1 MTILISELIF
11 QRALITPDAPALREA
26 SQDFSYRALASE
38 LHHTAN
44 FLLHHGLARGERV
57 AVYIEKRVDTVVALF
72 GAAAAGGVF
81 VPVNP
86 LLKPEQVAHIL
97 KDCNVRILVTT
108 PERFELLRPV
118 LASCHDLRT
127 LVICG
132 DALPA
137 ALDGVTMVN
146 WAERASAP
154 DIIPHRAI
162 DGDMAA
168 ILYTSGSTGRPK
180 GVVLSHRNLV
190 AGAESVAQYLENQAD
205 DRILCVLPLSFD
217 YGLSQ
222 LTTAFRVGACAV
234 LMNYLFP
241 RDVIRAVEREKI
253 TGLAAVPPL
262 WVQLAQ
268 LDWPAGVNAH
278 LRYITNSG
286 GAMPTATLAA
296 LRAKLPKMKPYL
308 MYGLTEAFRSTYL
321 PPEEVDQR
329 PESMGKAIPNA
340 EIMVVREDGT
350 PCAPGEPGELVHRGV
365 HVALGYWN
373 DAEKTAERYKPAPGQ
388 ASGLTIT
395 ELAVWSGDTVKMDE
409 EGFFYFLGRRD
420 EMIKTSGYRVSPTE
434 VEEVVYATEL
444 VAEVAAIGVAHPVLG
459 QAVVLV
465 VYAGENAPLP
475 LKGEGQAGLVFP
487 PLTKGDQGGFRDRAD
502 EPKSPLPP
510 LLQRGESTAEGGV
523 AEKLLAACKQQ
534 LPAFMVPAQILVRD
548 APLPR
553 NPNGKIDRKA
563 LGQEL
568 AGLFAQ

>member
-1 MTILISELIF
+1 MTALVHELIDP
-11 QRALITPDAPALREA
+11 RAQQTPAAVALREGIHEA
-26 SQDFSYRALASE
+26 SYGMLASDIAQAAS
-38 LHHTAN
+38 L
-44 FLLHHGLARGERV
+44 FLGLGLDRRDRV
-57 AVYIEKRVDTVVALF
+57 AVYMDKRIDTVVAMF

-108 PERFELLRPV
+108 SERLELLRPV
-118 LASCHDLRT
+118 LAGCHDLRY
-127 LVICG
+127 V
-132 DALPA
+132 ALISAQTMPQ
-137 ALDGVTMVN
+137 LDGLSCVN
-146 WAERASAP
+146 WTERATAP
-154 DIIPHRAI
+154 QRTSHRVI
-162 DGDMAA
+162 NSDMAA
-168 ILYTSGSTGRPK
+168 ILYTSGSTGKPK

-190 AGAESVAQYLENQAD
+190 AGAESVSQYLENRPG
-205 DRILCVLPLSFD
+205 DRILSVLPLSFD

-268 LDWPAGVNAH
+268 LEWPAGIDEH

-286 GAMPTATLAA
+286 GAMPTSTLAA
-296 LRAKLPKMKPYL
+296 LRAKSPKTKPYL

-321 PPEEVDQR
+321 PPDEVDRR
-329 PESMGKAIPNA
+329 PDSMGKAIPNA

-373 DAEKTAERYKPAPGQ
+373 DPEKTAERYKHAPGQ
-388 ASGLTIT
+388 PAGLPIP
-395 ELAVWSGDTVKMDE
+395 EMAVWSGDTVKMDD
-409 EGFFYFLGRRD
+409 EGFLYFIGRRD

-434 VEEVVYATEL
+434 VEEVIYATEL
-444 VAEVAAIGVAHPVLG
+444 ITEVAAIGVAHPVLG

-465 VYAGENAPLP
+465 IYM
-475 LKGEGQAGLVFP
+475 
-487 PLTKGDQGGFRDRAD
+487 AD
-502 EPKSPLPP
+502 KN
-510 LLQRGESTAEGGV
+510 ESAS
-523 AEKLLAACKQQ
+523 EKLLAECKRQ
-534 LPAFMVPAQILVRD
+534 LPAFMVPAQIICRD
-548 APLPR
+548 EPLPR
-553 NPNGKIDRKA
+553 NPNGKIDRKK
-563 LGQEL
+563 LSVEL
-568 AGLFAQ
+568 AELFEENPS

>member
-1 MTILISELIF
+1 M
-11 QRALITPDAPALREA
+11 P
-26 SQDFSYRALASE
+26 
-38 LHHTAN
+38 H
-44 FLLHHGLARGERV
+44 LLHELVAEIARQTPSSIALCEGSRDITYAALDSEIEQSSNLFLNLGLERRDRV
-57 AVYIEKRVDTVVALF
+57 AVYMEKRVDTVVALF

-86 LLKPEQVAHIL
+86 LLKPEQVGYIL

-108 PERFELLRPV
+108 PERLELLRPV
-118 LASCHDLRT
+118 LASCHDLRSV
-127 LVICG
+127 VIVSDKPVAQVEG
-132 DALPA
+132 VALA
-137 ALDGVTMVN
+137 SWADRVN
-146 WAERASAP
+146 AEP
-154 DIIPHRAI
+154 VMPHRVI

-180 GVVLSHRNLV
+180 GVVLSHRNLM
-190 AGAESVAQYLENQAD
+190 AGAASVSQYLENRAE
-205 DRILCVLPLSFD
+205 DRILSVLPLSFD
-217 YGLSQ
+217 YGLNQ

-241 RDVIRAVEREKI
+241 RDVIRAVEKYKI

-268 LDWPAGVNAH
+268 LEWPDGVNGH

-296 LRAKLPKMKPYL
+296 LRTRLPGMKPYL

-321 PPEEVDQR
+321 PPDEVDRR

-373 DAEKTAERYKPAPGQ
+373 DPEKTAERYKPAPGQ
-388 ASGLTIT
+388 LAGLPVT
-395 ELAVWSGDTVKMDE
+395 ELAVWSGDTVKMDD
-409 EGFFYFLGRRD
+409 EGFLYFVGRRD

-434 VEEVVYATEL
+434 VEEVVYATGL
-444 VAEVAAIGVAHPVLG
+444 VAEAAAIGVSHPVLG

-465 VYAGENAPLP
+465 VYAGAALP
-475 LKGEGQAGLVFP
+475 SSPGGEGG
-487 PLTKGDQGGFRDRAD
+487 TER
-502 EPKSPLPP
+502 
-510 LLQRGESTAEGGV
+510 
-523 AEKLLAACKQQ
+523 LLAACKQQ
-534 LPAFMVPAQILVRD
+534 LPAFMVPAQIVLLD
-548 APLPR
+548 TPLPR
-553 NPNGKIDRKA
+553 NPNGKIDRK
-563 LGQEL
+563 LL
-568 AGLFAQ
+568 AATHANLFTESAP